1 MNYLKKLLAKL
12 NRKPIPKLT
21 LENQPCYDK
30 YGRFLGWF
38 SRSIAA
44 AIFVYCKDQDGDWC
58 ILGSERGEEAAD
70 YRGFWNCCC
79 GYLSRNETVKEA
91 ALRELYEETGVFI
104 TDESMV
110 KLVGYEDSPQAN
122 RQNVTFRFACFIDDA
137 VTTDFT
143 FSKKHNE
150 GKEVG
155 EIKWI
160 KIFDVDKYM
169 WAFGHD
175 KRIIEIFNANVRA

>member
-1 MNYLKKLLAKL
+1 MNKVIRFLKNLIKKEL
-12 NRKPIPKLT
+12 PKL
-21 LENQPCYDK
+21 EKWANQPCYDK
-30 YGRFLGWF
+30 FGRFLGWY
-38 SRSIAA
+38 SRSVAA
-44 AIFVYCKDQDGDWC
+44 AIFVYCKDEDGDWC

-79 GYLSRNETVKEA
+79 GYLSFNESIKEC

-104 TDESMV
+104 TDEASV
-110 KLVGYEDSPQAN
+110 KFIDYDDSPQAN
-122 RQNVTFRFACFIDDA
+122 RQNVTFHFATFIDDA
-137 VTTDFT
+137 VTSDFT

-160 KIFDVDKYM
+160 KIVDVENYM
-169 WAFGHD
+169 WAFGHN
-175 KRIIEIFNANVRA
+175 KRIIEIFNANVN